1 MLKLIKFTDEK
12 LFGGRKTMPIQ
23 SIKVIVAI
31 FLMAHG
37 FIHISLSW
45 VPTPQP
51 GAKRTPF
58 FPSWWKAGTDLK
70 WPISK
75 LGLPTRVVQLI
86 GSVIML
92 LVVAAFLLAALGLFG
107 VPGLNTLWIPMAA
120 GASIDSIVL
129 ITLYWHPWLPVG
141 ILLDAAILAAIYFH
155 YPASLFSG
163 N

>member
-1 MLKLIKFTDEK
+1 MASHTLK
-12 LFGGRKTMPIQ
+12 M
-23 SIKVIVAI
+23 VVAI
-31 FLMAHG
+31 FFILHG
-37 FIHISLSW
+37 LVHISLSW

-51 GAKRTPF
+51 GAMRTPF
-58 FPSWWKAGTDLK
+58 FPSWWKADTDAK

-75 LGLPTRVVQLI
+75 LGLPNKVVRII
-86 GSVIML
+86 GSVLML

-107 VPGLNTLWIPMAA
+107 VPGLNTLWIPLAV
-120 GASIDSIVL
+120 GASIVSIVL
-129 ITLYWHPWLPVG
+129 IALYWHPWLPVG